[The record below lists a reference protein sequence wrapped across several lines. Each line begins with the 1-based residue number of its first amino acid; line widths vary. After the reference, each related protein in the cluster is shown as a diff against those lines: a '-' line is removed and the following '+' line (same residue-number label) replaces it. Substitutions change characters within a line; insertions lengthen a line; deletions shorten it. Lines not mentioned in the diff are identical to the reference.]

1 MKTENRLLTKE
12 NSAMLHGAAILMMI
26 YHHLFVVGNEWC
38 INHGVSFFDL
48 FNTINIGKAETAQ
61 MSFARFCKIC
71 VAVFA
76 FTSGYAMF
84 IQLDRKNDGKISFRD
99 MYRYCLKRLGSFF
112 RKYFLVFVFVTV
124 VEMCLNNP
132 YGFDFSP
139 RNLLLNAL
147 GFKAD
152 YNATWWY
159 IAVYYCMV
167 LSSPVIYWV
176 LNRFE
181 WKKLLLIILGFGILA
196 GGGFLGFTFLSGD
209 PERWLRI
216 ASNLAQ
222 SALSV
227 YMIIFAEGMICAK
240 YGILDFL
247 AGKLNIFTSVVLLL
261 LTMIVRVLIIRIPG
275 DSVFDVLLIIP
286 FVLSFTTLASR
297 SGILSKVLRFF
308 GRYSSYM
315 WYWHPYF
322 YAYLF
327 FFLVQK
333 SDISLLVYVQV
344 VAYTLLAS
352 VAFTY
357 LEKGL
362 DILFGK
368 VFHRQ

>member
-12 NSAMLHGAAILMMI
+12 NSVMLHGAAILMMI

-48 FNTINIGKAETAQ
+48 FNAINIGKAETAQ

-84 IQLDRKNDGKISFRD
+84 IRLDRKNNGKTDFKE
-99 MYRYCLKRLGSFF
+99 MYKYCLKRLWSFF
-112 RKYFLVFVFVTV
+112 RKFFLVFVFVTA
-124 VEMCLNNP
+124 VEMFLHNP
-132 YGFDFSP
+132 YEFDFSP
-139 RNLLLNAL
+139 LNLLLNAL
-147 GFKAD
+147 GLKSD

-159 IAVYYCMV
+159 ILVYYCMV
-167 LSSPVIYWV
+167 LSSPIIYWF
-176 LNRFE
+176 LDRFE
-181 WKKLLLIILGFGILA
+181 PKRLFLIVLGVGILA
-196 GGGFLGFTFLSGD
+196 GGAFLGFAFLNGD

-240 YGILDFL
+240 YGILDMI
-247 AGKLNIFTSVVLLL
+247 AGKLNTITSAVMLL
-261 LTMIVRVLIIRIPG
+261 LTIIVRVLIIRIPG

-286 FVLSFTTLASR
+286 FVISFTTLVSR
-297 SGILSKVLRFF
+297 SKILSKVFAFF

-327 FFLVQK
+327 FFLAQR
-333 SDISLLVYVQV
+333 SDLSLLVYLQV

-352 VAFTY
+352 VIFTY

-362 DILFGK
+362 DKLFGK
-368 VFHRQ
+368 VSRR